1 MARRIPPRYTPPAAP
16 RVEPALP
23 LVARGGP
30 VHSTYCALD
39 DGDRAG
45 VVATIGLKHCQRIG
59 HRYKVPA
66 LRALTDLD
74 TGWVVVDGWIRDD
87 AAAGSPKAFGD
98 LVQPLLVELID
109 RARTV
114 LGDKSDEPSTD
125 DLAAMAETLLEERSA
140 AHVRLLLAAVVEHE
154 FTAAPQALELAQRD
168 ERFAVG

>member
-1 MARRIPPRYTPPAAP
+1 MARRTPPRYTPPAAP
-16 RVEPALP
+16 PTEPALP

-45 VVATIGLKHCQRIG
+45 LVATFGLKHCQRIG
-59 HRYKVPA
+59 HRYKIA
-66 LRALTDLD
+66 GLRELTDLD
-74 TGWVVVDGWIRDD
+74 DGWAVVDTWIRDD
-87 AAAGSPKAFGD
+87 DAGGAPKAFGD

-109 RARTV
+109 QARTV

-125 DLAAMAETLLEERSA
+125 DLAAMAETIADARSEA
-140 AHVRLLLAAVVEHE
+140 QVRLLLAAVVEHE